1 MRYAVIA
8 LVLAV
13 SACAPQQM
21 DALTYSHEM
30 YIGCLRGHPPEE
42 CESQRAAFEANR
54 GYADSVSRRAA
65 ARPPLVL
72 QTYTPPAPI
81 LQPPPYQQP
90 QITCTTIGGI
100 TNCY

>member
-1 MRYAVIA
+1 MRYVVVA
-8 LVLAV
+8 LALAV
-13 SACAPQQM
+13 GACAQPQM

-65 ARPPLVL
+65 SVPPLVL
-72 QTYTPPAPI
+72 QPYI
-81 LQPPPYQQP
+81 PPPVQQQTRTP
-90 QITCTTIGGI
+90 ITCTTIGNM
-100 TNCY
+100 TTCN